1 MQNAKYKGFRG
12 SVWLSNILPVNHY
25 RPWLL
30 DDLMDKCAKA
40 ERHVPLHNFLISLA
54 TRTQLKLIF
63 IVIVVVN

>member
-12 SVWLSNILPVNHY
+12 SVWLSNILPVNHF

-40 ERHVPLHNFLISLA
+40 ERHVHNFLISLA